1 MPRKSYDYFSKAWME
16 ELLSDFGEVKI
27 ERPVASEV
35 RTIDLVFYPNPDRI
49 QDLESLGLLG
59 RMLSKACPV
68 EFFRNAV
75 PTDEITNCRGKTA
88 DLHGELRRE
97 AEQEDRKLRDED
109 LPILWIISPTLSKIK
124 RKTFCMVTT
133 PEWGEGIYF
142 LPENDFT
149 RIVVVHQLPVTIDTL
164 WVRLLG
170 KGSVQANAV
179 KELLALDDDY
189 PYKQET
195 QRHLSALQV
204 NLKMRQNKTRD
215 LREVIMNLAPAYEQ
229 WYTKTKQEGITE
241 GKQIGITEGKQI
253 GITEG
258 KQAQS
263 IQTARRML
271 SRNMSLE
278 EIAELT
284 DLPIDRI
291 QALQAESR

>member
-1 MPRKSYDYFSKAWME
+1 MPRKIHDFFSKAWMQ
-16 ELLSDFGEVKI
+16 ELLTDFGEVKI

-35 RTIDLVFYPNPDRI
+35 RTIDLVFDPHPDRI
-49 QDLESLGLLG
+49 QNLESLGLLG
-59 RMLSKACPV
+59 RMLSKPCPV

-75 PTDEITNCRGKTA
+75 PTDEITNCRGKNA
-88 DLHGELRRE
+88 DFHGELRRN
-97 AEQEDRKLRDED
+97 ADQDGKKLHDAD
-109 LPILWIISPTLSKIK
+109 LPVLWIISPTLSKIK
-124 RKTFCMVTT
+124 QKTFCMVTT
-133 PEWGEGIYF
+133 PEWGEGIYC

-179 KELLALDDDY
+179 TELLALDDNY
-189 PYKQET
+189 PYKKET

-229 WYTKTKQEGITE
+229 WYAKTMQE
-241 GKQIGITEGKQI
+241 GKQIGITEGKQV
-253 GITEG
+253 
-258 KQAQS
+258 QS

-271 SRNMSLE
+271 GRNMSLE

-284 DLPIDRI
+284 DLPLARI
-291 QALQAESR
+291 QALQAENQ

>member
-1 MPRKSYDYFSKAWME
+1 MPRKSFDFFSKAWMK

-35 RTIDLVFYPNPDRI
+35 RTIDLVFYPNRDRI
-49 QDLESLGLLG
+49 SDLESLGLLG
-59 RMLSKACPV
+59 RMLAKPCPV

-75 PTDEITNCRGKTA
+75 PTQEITNCRGKTA
-88 DLHGELRRE
+88 DLHAELRRD

-179 KELLALDDDY
+179 KELLALPEDY
-189 PYKQET
+189 PYREET
-195 QRHLSALQV
+195 QRHLSMLQV
-204 NLKMRQNKTRD
+204 NLKMRQNKDRD
-215 LREVIMNLAPAYEQ
+215 LREVIMNLAPAYEE
-229 WYTKTKQEGITE
+229 WYAKTIEEGKQKGKLLGITE
-241 GKQIGITEGKQI
+241 GKQV
-253 GITEG
+253 
-258 KQAQS
+258 QS

-271 SRNMSLE
+271 GRNMSLE

-284 DLPIDRI
+284 DLPLARI
-291 QALQAESR
+291 QALQAENQ